1 MSLKKSWRVNK
12 MWTIIKFD
20 KKRIELLKKD
30 LKNKLNGNITFYT
43 PKLQIEKFKNNK
55 LSKKEYNLLGDY
67 IFCFHNSFK
76 KEEIMQSLKFTKGLK
91 YFLGGFIESQKDI
104 AGFIRKCK
112 DSESEAGFLSKNFF
126 DLNINKKYRFSSGPF
141 ADKIF
146 QIINLQRNKIKVL
159 MGDIRT
165 TINKKEFL
173 FTPV

>member
-30 LKNKLNGNITFYT
+30 LKNKLNGDITFYT
-43 PKLQIEKFKNNK
+43 PQLQIEKFKNNK

-91 YFLGGFIESQKDI
+91 YFLGGFIESQKEI
-104 AGFIRKCK
+104 VNFITKCK
-112 DSESEAGFLSKNFF
+112 NAENKDGYLSHNFF
-126 DLNINKKYRFSSGPF
+126 ELELNSTYKFSSGPF
-141 ADKIF
+141 TNMIFKI
-146 QIINLQRNKIKVL
+146 IDLQKNKINILLGNIK
-159 MGDIRT
+159 T
-165 TINKKEFL
+165 TIGKDYL
-173 FTPV
+173 FIRV